1 MDDITKAKL
10 LENSTRMLRIL
21 SHLHYRR
28 PISSQIF
35 SYLCQTRFS
44 SEASVKNNPT
54 SQNLSGIVKSA
65 ISKCSHVLAADK
77 GESLTNLSLKD
88 YIFRLSDI
96 SPEIVRRFC
105 RASVIKPEDVLEI
118 LVGFEYRNAKSEIEV
133 KRVESLWGFFKW
145 AGKQFREFEHLPC
158 SCKIM
163 ASMLVRAGFYREV
176 DNLLSRR
183 ECQGFLLD
191 CKENFSDLI
200 EGYVRQFELD
210 SAVLVYERMRSLGL
224 VPSMASYEALLRY
237 LIEVDGGQWIYHVYE
252 DMLNVGMGGS
262 VEEKWIHENV
272 IQLLCVDGRVQE
284 ARDLYRKVTSFGFKP
299 SNLVVDA
306 IIRGYCDKKDYADLL
321 SFFADMR
328 VVPDVIR
335 GNKILSS
342 LCRDFGVEEASIF
355 LQDLEELGFFPN
367 EISVGILIGS
377 SCHEGRLK
385 NAFFYMSDIVSCGL
399 KPHVYSYNAILSG
412 IFKEGMWLHARDILI
427 EMKDMGVTPD
437 LSTYKV
443 LLAGF
448 CKARQFDEVKA
459 IVYEMLDC
467 NIVKIS
473 SLEDPLAKGFKL
485 VGLCP
490 LSVKIRRDNDKGL
503 SKTEFFDKLGNG
515 LYLDT
520 DLDEYEKVVS
530 QVLND
535 AMMPDFNSY
544 IMEKSESPDTKDIL
558 LIVDEM
564 TKWGQELS
572 LPALCSLFCCLS
584 RAPFGVKVINHH
596 LEIMSKSTY
605 HLDESTLN
613 MLVQTN
619 CKNGFTFRARTIL
632 DGMVRRGYTVDNS
645 TYSALL
651 FDACKKGDLTSLR
664 SILMLACKSNWSLE
678 VKDGK
683 SILHYM
689 FKNKLFDEAL
699 ELFETMPFVSSNDI
713 SDIFDSLL
721 EQICCQGSTST
732 ACILL
737 DEFPKQ
743 ATLFYHVAYSRIVCG
758 FCHEK
763 KFTEAYKVFETMVS
777 QCLPL
782 PMEVSIQL
790 ISHLCRSNY
799 EKAVELKNMCLSDQS
814 TAQLPIYTAFFNG
827 LCKSGKFGEATNMFT
842 EVLQKGL
849 DPGVEILNT
858 SISGYCARNN
868 LKKVREI
875 LGVMIRKNLSI
886 SNSSYSNMTRL
897 TCRDGNFSLALSL
910 KELMLR
916 LTCIPELVLYNIL
929 IFHVSSMRNRFFLD
943 TVIAALQ
950 SKGLQFDDVTFNF
963 VIRGFLLCKD
973 ASQSLHYLTAMMR
986 QDLKPSNRSLQ
997 GVISCLCH
1005 DEEIELAL
1013 NLSQEM
1019 ESRGWSHGSSIQ
1031 NHIVQALL
1039 NKDRLNEAVIFLDRI
1054 VSKDLIPDHIKYDH
1068 SIQQLC
1074 RHGRLDKAV
1083 DLLNVMLQRRS
1094 PPESTSYDSIIQ
1106 GFCNGQKLDAALNFH
1121 TEMMYR
1127 GMKPSTVPWDALIRS
1142 LSERGRLGEAEDLL
1156 RSMVQLGETPRRE
1169 MFDCVISGYRS
1180 EKNASKTSELLK
1192 VMQQKGY
1199 EPDFDTHWSLIS
1211 NLSHSSKKEGDRS
1224 FLSSLLSGFGFAR
1237 KNG

>member
-1 MDDITKAKL
+1 M
-10 LENSTRMLRIL
+10 
-21 SHLHYRR
+21 
-28 PISSQIF
+28 
-35 SYLCQTRFS
+35 
-44 SEASVKNNPT
+44 
-54 SQNLSGIVKSA
+54 
-65 ISKCSHVLAADK
+65 
-77 GESLTNLSLKD
+77 
-88 YIFRLSDI
+88 
-96 SPEIVRRFC
+96 
-105 RASVIKPEDVLEI
+105 IKPEDVHEI

-163 ASMLVRAGFYREV
+163 ASMLVQAGFYGEV
-176 DNLLSRR
+176 ENLLSRR

-191 CKENFSDLI
+191 CKEIFSDLI
-200 EGYVRQFELD
+200 EGYVREFELD
-210 SAVLVYERMRSLGL
+210 RAVLTYERMRSLGL
-224 VPSMASYEALLRY
+224 VPSMASYQALLRY
-237 LIEVDGGQWIYHVYE
+237 LIEVDGGQLIYHVYE
-252 DMLNVGMGGS
+252 DMINVGMGGS

-284 ARDLYRKVTSFGFKP
+284 ARDLYRKVASFGFKP
-299 SNLVVDA
+299 SDLVVDA

-342 LCRDFGVEEASIF
+342 LCKDFGVEEASIF
-355 LQDLEELGFFPN
+355 LQDLEELGFCPN

-377 SCHEGRLK
+377 SCREGRLK
-385 NAFFYMSDIVSCGL
+385 NAFFYMSDIVSSGL

-467 NIVKIS
+467 DIVKLS
-473 SLEDPLAKGFKL
+473 SLEEPLAKGFKL
-485 VGLCP
+485 VGLGQ
-490 LSVKIRRDNDKGL
+490 LNVKIRRDNDKGL
-503 SKTEFFDKLGNG
+503 SKAEFFDKLGNG

-520 DLDEYEKVVS
+520 DLDEYEKIVS

-544 IMEKSESPDTKDIL
+544 IMEKSESPDTKDTL
-558 LIVDEM
+558 LMVDEM

-572 LPALCSLFCCLS
+572 LPALCSLFCCLA

-596 LEIMSKSTY
+596 LEVMSKSTY

-613 MLVQTN
+613 ILVQAN

-632 DGMVRRGYTVDNS
+632 DGMVRRGYTVNNS

-651 FDACKKGDLTSLR
+651 FDACKKGDLMSLR
-664 SILMLACKSNWSLE
+664 SILKLASKSNWSLE

-683 SILHYM
+683 PILRYM

-699 ELFETMPFVSSNDI
+699 ELFETMPFISSNDI
-713 SDIFDSLL
+713 SDI
-721 EQICCQGSTST
+721 I
-732 ACILL
+732 
-737 DEFPKQ
+737 
-743 ATLFYHVAYSRIVCG
+743 
-758 FCHEK
+758 
-763 KFTEAYKVFETMVS
+763 
-777 QCLPL
+777 
-782 PMEVSIQL
+782 
-790 ISHLCRSNY
+790 
-799 EKAVELKNMCLSDQS
+799 
-814 TAQLPIYTAFFNG
+814 
-827 LCKSGKFGEATNMFT
+827 
-842 EVLQKGL
+842 
-849 DPGVEILNT
+849 
-858 SISGYCARNN
+858 
-868 LKKVREI
+868 
-875 LGVMIRKNLSI
+875 
-886 SNSSYSNMTRL
+886 
-897 TCRDGNFSLALSL
+897 
-910 KELMLR
+910 
-916 LTCIPELVLYNIL
+916 
-929 IFHVSSMRNRFFLD
+929 
-943 TVIAALQ
+943 
-950 SKGLQFDDVTFNF
+950 
-963 VIRGFLLCKD
+963 
-973 ASQSLHYLTAMMR
+973 
-986 QDLKPSNRSLQ
+986 
-997 GVISCLCH
+997 
-1005 DEEIELAL
+1005 
-1013 NLSQEM
+1013 
-1019 ESRGWSHGSSIQ
+1019 
-1031 NHIVQALL
+1031 
-1039 NKDRLNEAVIFLDRI
+1039 EAVIYLDRI

-1127 GMKPSTVPWDALIRS
+1127 GLKPSTVTWDALIRS
-1142 LSERGRLGEAEDLL
+1142 LSEHSRLGEAEDLL
-1156 RSMVQLGETPRRE
+1156 RSMVQLGETPSRE
-1169 MFDCVISGYRS
+1169 TFDCVISGYRS

-1199 EPDFDTHWSLIS
+1199 EPDFDTHWSVIS

-1237 KNG
+1237 KNR